1 MALLSQRDF
10 HRRMSSEISDVWS
23 TRVRYF
29 SNCSIPN
36 HIVPDEQCERKGFRC
51 RLWHNYNMYNSVYIY
66 IHTGLKIHTVLPRG
80 FWFAEKN
87 WKRNPPIY
95 PIGTYILYIFYIIV
109 IYTVSPKYYTI
120 IYYNCSLIYEYYTR
134 AHDMRILY

>member
-10 HRRMSSEISDVWS
+10 HRRVSSEISGVWS

-51 RLWHNYNMYNSVYIY
+51 RLWHNYNMYNSIYIY
-66 IHTGLKIHTVLPRG
+66 IQDLRYTWYYHAVFGLQKKIG
-80 FWFAEKN
+80 NEI
-87 WKRNPPIY
+87 PPIY

-109 IYTVSPKYYTI
+109 IYTMSPKYYTI